1 MWLIKCLPLKFNV
14 MFKFNY
20 SKYNPPGLIFGGG
33 GGLYM
38 EGVFHF
44 NSWFLNALGLI
55 HGGAYY
61 QNFTVPVLM
70 AEYYLGQVFVEA

>member
-1 MWLIKCLPLKFNV
+1 
-14 MFKFNY
+14 
-20 SKYNPPGLIFGGG
+20 
-33 GGLYM
+33 M

-70 AEYYLGQVFVEA
+70 AEYYLVQVFVEA